1 MNQEVGQV
9 VGRHAFIQR
18 SFVFHLCQKL
28 ATWSLLEMLILL
40 ACHAMFIMDISI
52 NRLFIFYSLCASIRD
67 CRQLFEAIIVCL
79 QFLARS
85 KNLPLFYDSDFRGW
99 RSHGTLKFLDYRTC
113 FFFSLPPVLVRSIFT
128 WKRFLGSRLSQ
139 LVSFS
144 CFNYFQFNC
153 STATGMVQQYAHVDS
168 IAGK

>member
-113 FFFSLPPVLVRSIFT
+113 FFFLTSSCA
-128 WKRFLGSRLSQ
+128 GSQHFYLETFSRIQIIVASQ
-139 LVSFS
+139 LQLFQLFS
-144 CFNYFQFNC
+144 
-153 STATGMVQQYAHVDS
+153 VQLFDCNWNGLVVCAC
-168 IAGK
+168 